1 MQIDNQ
7 RVREH
12 LKKSNFTALF
22 IEELGWNN
30 PESKASIQVTALGA
44 EWTLKPIAEKRGVYI
59 FQCLPDD
66 KGQIPPYATRQKIEK
81 EVAKIA
87 FEHLLIFI
95 DQEKKQQIWQWV
107 AREQGKPAAYREHAY
122 FTHQSGDALLAK
134 LAQIAFSLDEE
145 EALTL
150 AGAVFKLRDA
160 FDREKLTKRF
170 FERFQA
176 EHKSFITFIKGLE
189 RETDRQWYASLML
202 NRLMFVYFIQKKGF
216 LDGDRDY
223 LPHRLALVRESHG
236 KGKFHSFYRE
246 FLLRLFHEGLGRR
259 KEDRASDLENL
270 LGNIPYLNGGLF
282 EPHQLEGPD
291 HDIHIP
297 DEAFEKVFGFFDS
310 YDWTLDIRP
319 LKAGNEI
326 NPDVLGHIFEKYINQ
341 KQMGAYYTKEDIT
354 EYITKNTVIP
364 WLFQK
369 AQDKCPIAFEK
380 DRFVWSLLRNSP
392 DLYAYP
398 AMQHGAE
405 LSLPTN
411 ITDGIKNPSKRG
423 DWNKTA
429 SSDLGLPTETWREV
443 VDRRARHE
451 AIKAKIEAGQVATI
465 DDFITYNLDIRQFA
479 RDVIQYAE
487 GPELVRAFW
496 QSINGTLDTK
506 HRPITVLDPACG
518 SGAFLFAALN
528 ILYDLYDACLDRME
542 EFVRELENNEAPRG
556 KKYEDFKEILAQIKL
571 HPNRSY
577 FIYKSIIIN
586 NLYGVDIMDEAVEIC
601 KLRLFLKLAA
611 QLETAQQIEP
621 LPDIDFN
628 IRAGNT
634 LVGFTSVKEVTE
646 AIQGK
651 GQANLMF
658 DDTLQKIEHRAQDLD
673 KAFMLFRQQQTKLG
687 GSVAPENKRELRN
700 RLKELEDNLNLFLAR
715 EYGVDMTQKSPTLS
729 ARQKFED
736 WKNSHKPFH
745 WLIEFY
751 GIMKDGGFDVIVGN
765 PPYLD
770 FKELTEYMPRGY
782 ITLSTNNLYSL
793 MLERG
798 LEIVD
803 VDGKQGYIV
812 PISSIST
819 EGYIDLQKI
828 ITKRK
833 LYISSYDDR
842 PAHLFDGL
850 DKNTLSII
858 ITSLP
863 TDHTNIYSTR
873 MNRWSA
879 AERATLFPSLEYAQ
893 VALPKLPG
901 CIPKL
906 GTSMEVQIWQKIF
919 DKDKALCLSY
929 EKNSTHVAYYSRKI
943 NAFLQVLDF
952 TPEVYDGKGNLRP
965 PSEFKKLCF
974 AKKDF
979 SEAVFCTLN
988 SSLFRWFLDIT
999 CDGSHLNKREI
1010 DNFPFDPKDFCKK
1023 FDVASIASNL
1033 SEKLKE
1039 TSFRRTMKYKHDT
1052 LSVQCIVPKLSK
1064 TIINQVDQLLARHY
1078 GFTDEELDFIINY
1091 DIKYRMG
1098 ADEGDEE
1105 E

>member
-1 MQIDNQ
+1 MEIDKP

-12 LKKSNFTALF
+12 LKNSNFTALF

-30 PESKASIQVTALGA
+30 PESKAAIQVAALGA
-44 EWTLKPIAEKRGVYI
+44 QWKLKPIAEKRGVYI
-59 FQCLPDD
+59 YQCLPDD

-87 FEHLLIFI
+87 FEHLLIFT

-122 FTHQSGDALLAK
+122 FTHQSGDALLVK
-134 LAQIAFSLDEE
+134 LTHIAFSLDEE

-176 EHKSFITFIKGLE
+176 EHKAFLAFIKGLE

-216 LDGDRDY
+216 LDGDLDY
-223 LPHRLALVRESHG
+223 LPNRLARVRENHG
-236 KGKFHSFYRE
+236 KGKFHNFYRE

-297 DEAFEKVFGFFDS
+297 DEAFEKVFNFFDS

-319 LKAGNEI
+319 LKEGNEI

-369 AQDKCPIAFEK
+369 AQDKCPIAFER

-398 AMQHGAE
+398 AMRHGTE
-405 LSLPTN
+405 LSLPAN
-411 ITDGIKNPSKRG
+411 IAAGIKSPDKRE

-443 VDRRARHE
+443 IDRRARYE
-451 AIKAKIEAGQVATI
+451 ATKTKIEAGQIATI

-496 QSINGTLDTK
+496 QSINGTPDGK

-542 EFVRELENNEAPRG
+542 EFVRELESGDTQRG
-556 KKYEDFKEILAQIKL
+556 KKYEDFKAILHQIDQ

-646 AIQGK
+646 AIQGR
-651 GQANLMF
+651 GQGNLMF
-658 DDTLQKIEHRAQDLD
+658 DDTLKKIEHRAEDLD
-673 KAFMLFRQQQTKLG
+673 KAFILFRQQQTKLG
-687 GSVAPENKRELRN
+687 GSVVPENKRELRN
-700 RLKELEDNLNLFLAR
+700 RLKGLEDDLNLFLAR
-715 EYGVDMTQKSPTLS
+715 EYGVDMTQKSPSLDVS
-729 ARQKFED
+729 KKFDD

-751 GIMKDGGFDVIVGN
+751 GIMKDGGFDVIIGN
-765 PPYLD
+765 PPYLELREVNYIPKGYET
-770 FKELTEYMPRGY
+770 FESKAIHVYFIELATKIVKESVGGISM
-782 ITLSTNNLYSL
+782 
-793 MLERG
+793 
-798 LEIVD
+798 
-803 VDGKQGYIV
+803 IV
-812 PISSIST
+812 PLALVST
-819 EGYIDLQKI
+819 QRMQDAQRLIERNR
-828 ITKRK
+828 ITW
-833 LYISSYDDR
+833 YANYAWR
-842 PAHLFDGL
+842 PGKLFDTVNRALTIFISVHGTPKVYSTAYQKWNAESRPNLIQQVFYEQAPSKRDFFWVPKISNSLEKPLLAKFLKHKKAVSHYLGRSEHKIYYRTDGGL
-850 DKNTLSII
+850 YWKVFTDFAPKFFINGKEGNSSRETTLSIADKKHI
-858 ITSLP
+858 LPLIAVLSSNTFWYWYTITSNLRHLNP
-863 TDHTNIYSTR
+863 TDIHC
-873 MNRWSA
+873 
-879 AERATLFPSLEYAQ
+879 FPVPDGMLADAQ
-893 VALPKLPG
+893 LQ
-901 CIPKL
+901 KL
-906 GTSMEVQIWQKIF
+906 GAQYV
-919 DKDKALCLSY
+919 KDLV
-929 EKNSTHVAYYSRKI
+929 KNSKMLTREQKKTGTTQTQSFKI
-943 NAFLQVLDF
+943 QKSK
-952 TPEVYDGKGNLRP
+952 P
-965 PSEFKKLCF
+965 
-974 AKKDF
+974 
-979 SEAVFCTLN
+979 
-988 SSLFRWFLDIT
+988 I
-999 CDGSHLNKREI
+999 I
-1010 DNFPFDPKDFCKK
+1010 DQ
-1023 FDVASIASNL
+1023 I
-1033 SEKLKE
+1033 
-1039 TSFRRTMKYKHDT
+1039 
-1052 LSVQCIVPKLSK
+1052 
-1064 TIINQVDQLLARHY
+1064 DQALAQHY
-1078 GFTDEELDFIINY
+1078 GFTNEELDFIINY

-1098 ADEGDEE
+1098 ADEDDEE
-1105 E
+1105 